1 MSEEFARFASLL
13 RLSDQLVDE
22 ATKEELGDVARVLAL
37 HLARYQAKY
46 GGIPMEESM
55 DLLASETLDDDQA
68 RAMSEGFAILIA
80 VIQQLATPDGP
91 H

>member
-1 MSEEFARFASLL
+1 
-13 RLSDQLVDE
+13 
-22 ATKEELGDVARVLAL
+22 
-37 HLARYQAKY
+37 
-46 GGIPMEESM
+46 MEESL

-80 VIQQLATPDGP
+80 VIQQLATPDGA